1 MTQLQ
6 EIIQCI
12 VQVKSVPFKLLWIE
26 SFHSRSQHLCKFIGT
41 KESLCI
47 RKEFNYHRIGLRHQ
61 HGGGF
66 IVLGHQY
73 GRRFIVWDTNMAGNL
88 KLIVFSND
96 FRSKWPNNHSSNVCY
111 LCFFEMNTL
120 FVPVKWKIFK
130 LTLPRRSSSFDRE
143 FFVFVS
149 LCKQVL

>member
-12 VQVKSVPFKLLWIE
+12 VQVKSVPFKLLWTA
-26 SFHSRSQHLCKFIGT
+26 SFHSRSQHLCKFIRT
-41 KESLCI
+41 KESVCI
-47 RKEFNYHRIGLRHQ
+47 RKEFNSHRIVLGHQ
-61 HGGGF
+61 HGRRF

-73 GRRFIVWDTNMAGNL
+73 GRRDVMWKHSIKRMSNL
-88 KLIVFSND
+88 KLIVFSID

-111 LCFFEMNTL
+111 LWFFEMNTV

-149 LCKQVL
+149 LCK